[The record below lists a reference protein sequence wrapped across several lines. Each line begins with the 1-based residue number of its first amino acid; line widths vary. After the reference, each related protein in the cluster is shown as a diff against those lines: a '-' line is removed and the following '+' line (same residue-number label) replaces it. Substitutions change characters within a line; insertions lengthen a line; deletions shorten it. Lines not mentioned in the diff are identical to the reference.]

1 MKLNLMDYSLLLGV
15 HDVTRAEEEGNAYES
30 EDEVIEVNL
39 YIFFIIF
46 KVKSLIIS
54 FLKVI

>member
-46 KVKSLIIS
+46 KIYLID
-54 FLKVI
+54 FL